1 MRYIVVFAIMALLIS
16 ACNDNS
22 TDANLTGQ
30 DGRLKI
36 YISDSPSSLDSVVIC
51 VKRVEVHKSG
61 SDSTSG
67 WFIINDSTRYFD
79 LLQLRNGATA
89 VLGDSMLASGH
100 YTQIRLIIGNG
111 SYVVDGGVRHDLI
124 IPSGYQTGLKL
135 THEFTI
141 DPGSLYELLLD
152 FDVNR
157 SIIITGNGQYK
168 LKPTCRIIPMI
179 LSGSISGMVLPLDAN
194 AVVYTTSGTDT
205 ITAYPDTLGFFKL
218 FALNAGLY
226 DVNFEPNN
234 SAYRDTTISNIQVY
248 ANQNTDIGTIVLNS
262 N

>member
-1 MRYIVVFAIMALLIS
+1 MRYIMILALLTLLIS

-67 WFIINDSTRYFD
+67 WFTINDSTRYFD
-79 LLQLRNGATA
+79 LLQLRNGANA
-89 VLGDSMLASGH
+89 VLGDSMLSAGH
-100 YTQIRLIIGNG
+100 YTQIRLIIGDG
-111 SYVVDGGVRHDLI
+111 SYIVDNGLRFDLI
-124 IPSGYQTGLKL
+124 IASGYQTGLKL

-141 DPGSLYELLLD
+141 DPGAEYDLLLD

-157 SIIITGNGQYK
+157 SIVITGNGIYK
-168 LKPTCRIIPMI
+168 LKPTCRIIPMMI
-179 LSGSISGMVLPLDAN
+179 SGSISGIVLPLDAD
-194 AVVYTTSGTDT
+194 ATIWTIFGTDT
-205 ITAYPDTLGFFKL
+205 ISAFPDTSGYFKL
-218 FALNAGLY
+218 FALHEGMYDLNINSGNA
-226 DVNFEPNN
+226 
-234 SAYRDTTISNIQVY
+234 AYRDTLISDVQVY
-248 ANQNTDIGTIVLNS
+248 SNQNTDIGTVVLNP

>member
-1 MRYIVVFAIMALLIS
+1 MRYTLIFVILTLIIS

-22 TDANLTGQ
+22 TDADLTGQ

-36 YISDSPSSLDSVVIC
+36 YLSDSPATLDSVVIC
-51 VKRVEVHKSG
+51 VNRVEVHKSG
-61 SDSTSG
+61 SDSSRG
-67 WFIINDSTRYFD
+67 WFVINDSTRYFD

-89 VLGDSMLASGH
+89 VLGDSMLSPGH

-111 SYVVDGGVRHDLI
+111 SYVVDSGIRHDLT
-124 IPSGYQTGLKL
+124 IPSGFQTGFKL

-141 DPGSLYELLLD
+141 DPATLYELVLD

-157 SIIITGNGQYK
+157 SIVITGNGQYK
-168 LKPTCRIIPMI
+168 LKPTCRVMPMI
-179 LSGSISGMVLPLDAN
+179 ISGNISGIVLPLDAD
-194 AVVYTTSGTDT
+194 AIVWTTSGTDT
-205 ITAYPDTLGFFKL
+205 ITAYPDTIGFFKL
-218 FALNAGLY
+218 FALNEGLY

-248 ANQNTDIGTIVLNS
+248 ANQNTDIGTVVLNP